1 MTGGYRGV
9 RGEDRR
15 RDDTLGCL
23 ADRANLKGFAFE
35 YMTAGRAVVLGDPGP
50 WFCAGQTGG
59 RVYLRVNPAWKLD
72 RAALERRRGAGA
84 KVTLA
89 DLDAE
94 GVRVVQV
101 LLGAY
106 ADELRATA
114 QDGEAER
121 VTALAAA
128 PAGHFLMA
136 VPEREQM
143 DPSVST
149 E

>member
-1 MTGGYRGV
+1 
-9 RGEDRR
+9 
-15 RDDTLGCL
+15 
-23 ADRANLKGFAFE
+23 
-35 YMTAGRAVVLGDPGP
+35 MTAGRAVVLGDPGP

-59 RVYLRVNPAWKLD
+59 RVYLRVNPDWKLD

-84 KVTLA
+84 KVALA
-89 DLDAE
+89 ELDGE
-94 GVRVVQV
+94 GVRDVQE
-101 LLGAY
+101 LLGGY
-106 ADELRATA
+106 AGELRATA
-114 QDGEAER
+114 QEGEAER

-128 PAGHFLMA
+128 PAKHFLMA

>member
-1 MTGGYRGV
+1 VVIGG
-9 RGEDRR
+9 EPPAPL
-15 RDDTLGCL
+15 DDSLGCL

-59 RVYLRVNPAWKLD
+59 RVYLRVNPDWNLD
-72 RAALERRRGAGA
+72 RAALERRRGQGA
-84 KVTLA
+84 KVELA
-89 DLDAE
+89 QLDAD
-94 GVRVVQV
+94 GARDVRE

-114 QDGEAER
+114 QDGEADR
-121 VTALAAA
+121 VLALAAR
-128 PAGHFLMA
+128 PERHFLMA